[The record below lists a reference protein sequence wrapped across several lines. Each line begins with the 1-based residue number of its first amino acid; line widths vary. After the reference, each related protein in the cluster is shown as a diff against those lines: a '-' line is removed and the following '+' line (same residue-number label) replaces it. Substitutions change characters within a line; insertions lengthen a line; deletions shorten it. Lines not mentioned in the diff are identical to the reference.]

1 MLFSFPPIFGSCPQD
16 LRKRTKAMWQP
27 VIGDRF
33 PWMVLKITSNALAWT
48 SRLLCLRRVLG
59 CGRVFNAGR
68 FTMPLSHHATQ
79 PPCHSATKDDI
90 DATAATTLA
99 ICCKVSAR
107 GGGGGLFTPGATD
120 GAQCRAVLR
129 PFVSRRW
136 AGQHILLTVI
146 GGCAAHSPA

>member
-1 MLFSFPPIFGSCPQD
+1 MLFSFTPIFGSCPQD

-59 CGRVFNAGR
+59 CGRVFNAGM

-79 PPCHSATKDDI
+79 PPKMTSMLLLLQRWRF
-90 DATAATTLA
+90 AAK
-99 ICCKVSAR
+99 CPQ
-107 GGGGGLFTPGATD
+107 GGGGGVYLPLAPLTERNAERFSAPSSAAAGPGSIF
-120 GAQCRAVLR
+120 C
-129 PFVSRRW
+129 
-136 AGQHILLTVI
+136 
-146 GGCAAHSPA
+146 